1 MNRRPITIP
10 TTTTTT
16 NSSTPNATPTTT
28 PTTTTTTTPNPTTTR
43 RHCPHFLFE
52 KYNTSKSRDR
62 AERVL
67 HLQKHPLSL
76 PHKHPLPQQ
85 KLRSPQRTPQNP
97 KSASRCHRTHR
108 QLSPARHQQLR
119 YPRTHTQTQKGHL
132 GIHKKQP
139 LLDC

>member
-1 MNRRPITIP
+1 MNRRSITTP

-16 NSSTPNATPTTT
+16 NSSTSNTTST
-28 PTTTTTTTPNPTTTR
+28 VTTTTTPSTPIR

-62 AERVL
+62 AQRVL

-85 KLRSPQRTPQNP
+85 KLRSPQRAPQNP

-108 QLSPARHQQLR
+108 QLSTARHQQLR
-119 YPRTHTQTQKGHL
+119 YPRTHTQTQTGHL
-132 GIHKKQP
+132 GIYKKQP
-139 LLDC
+139 PFNY